1 MRPVAVDENTVGGG
15 RQLGFS
21 ALMRDAELNV
31 RLLSAGP
38 FVTMMDRFAFAPVL
52 IPIALEFRA
61 PVGAVAISAT
71 VYYFAYGLA
80 QPFWGFASDR
90 AGRIK
95 IIRISL
101 GAAAAACAL
110 SALAPNLE
118 FLIAARILA
127 GASVCAVL
135 PTALVYV
142 GDRIPFRARHTVIA
156 DLLAAVAIGTA
167 AGSLGSGF
175 FAHYFSWR
183 LIFGITAVIAVVLC
197 IAFGRLPESSVPPT
211 TGGPVAQLRQV
222 FRRPWARFLILFAI
236 PEGAMVLG
244 FLVYFA
250 PALESTGTNPAVAGL
265 VVATYGGAVLIG
277 TRLVKWIAPRTHAW
291 VPISIGGFMSI
302 TGYLV
307 AAADQHAIA
316 ILIASL
322 LIGGCYAT
330 LHSTMQNWAT
340 DIAPEVRGTATA
352 LFVTGA
358 FTGGA
363 IGSGLGAIFVQQH
376 EYRPLFLAAAGL
388 SVLVVVTAALA
399 RARYPGSAQATPG
412 EELAGS

>member
-1 MRPVAVDENTVGGG
+1 MS
-15 RQLGFS
+15 LGFS
-21 ALMRDAELNV
+21 AAMREVGFNV

-38 FVTMMDRFAFAPVL
+38 FVTMIDRFAVAPVI

-61 PVGAVAISAT
+61 PVGAVAIAAT
-71 VYYFAYGLA
+71 AYYFAYGLA

-110 SALAPNLE
+110 SALAPNLN

-127 GASVCAVL
+127 GLSVCAVL

-142 GDRIPFRARHTVIA
+142 GDMIPFKARHAVIA

-167 AGSLGSGF
+167 AGSLGSGL
-175 FAHYFSWR
+175 FAHYFNWR
-183 LIFGITAVIAVVLC
+183 VIFGITAVIAVVL
-197 IAFGRLPESSVPPT
+197 AVAMGRLPESSARPT
-211 TGGPVAQLRQV
+211 TGGPVEQLRQV

-236 PEGAMVLG
+236 PEGAMMLG
-244 FLVYFA
+244 FFVYFA
-250 PALESTGTNPAVAGL
+250 PALESTGTNTAVAGL
-265 VVATYGGAVLIG
+265 VVATYGGAVLVG
-277 TRLVKWIAPRTHAW
+277 TRVVKWIAPRTPAW
-291 VPISIGGFMSI
+291 VPISIGGAMSVV
-302 TGYLV
+302 GYLV
-307 AAADQHAIA
+307 AALDQHAVA
-316 ILIASL
+316 ILCASL
-322 LIGGCYAT
+322 LIGGCYAI

-363 IGSGLGAIFVQQH
+363 IGSGLGALLVQQH
-376 EYRPLFLAAAGL
+376 LYGQLFLAAAGL
-388 SVLVVVTAALA
+388 SVLVVVTAAFA
-399 RARYPGSAQATPG
+399 RARYPGSALATPV